1 MNKEEI
7 LGKWLSTFQNKK
19 TQTLYWSGVR
29 QFLLSIYGGE
39 AKKPFEEYEQLA
51 VKYVSECKAGR
62 DWFKDCLDFAVY
74 LSKDNRPPAVT
85 KVYMACTRSF
95 FEFALDAEF
104 SKKQLKTLRGRMPKG
119 KRART
124 IDGDLSKEKLRKIL
138 SHCDIKG
145 NALFL
150 LLESSGIRD
159 GEALEL
165 DLDDLDW
172 SSDPVKVTVRGE
184 VAKEGDSYYSFISS
198 EAKEALTQWLNVRTP
213 YLNSSEKKGRG
224 LVKLGNGQGLKDMDD
239 KRLFP
244 FSGSVMNSMWVHA
257 IKNAQLDGR
266 DKSTNRHEF
275 HIHMLRKFFQ
285 SSMKYAGVPDDLVEA
300 LIGHGD
306 GMDSAYR
313 RYSPIQIAD
322 MYEKGEPEL
331 LLNVSAQNQIKIKS
345 EMGEQRQELA
355 DLTRKMTDSNN
366 LMIRLMA
373 EKDEL
378 KAKVER
384 MEKFM
389 DKLLDFNVDDF
400 REMYQDWNRKK
411 FAEQK
416 EADKKQSSS

>member
-62 DWFKDCLDFAVY
+62 DYFKDMLDFAVY

-159 GEALEL
+159 GEALKL

-198 EAKEALTQWLNVRTP
+198 EAKEALTQWLNVRTA

-224 LVKLGNGQGLKDMDD
+224 LVKLGNGQGLKDIDD

-244 FSGSVMNSMWVHA
+244 FSGSVMNRCGFTQSKMHSLTA
-257 IKNAQLDGR
+257 GTRAQ
-266 DKSTNRHEF
+266 
-275 HIHMLRKFFQ
+275 I
-285 SSMKYAGVPDDLVEA
+285 
-300 LIGHGD
+300 
-306 GMDSAYR
+306 
-313 RYSPIQIAD
+313 D
-322 MYEKGEPEL
+322 MSFTY
-331 LLNVSAQNQIKIKS
+331 
-345 EMGEQRQELA
+345 
-355 DLTRKMTDSNN
+355 TC
-366 LMIRLMA
+366 
-373 EKDEL
+373 
-378 KAKVER
+378 
-384 MEKFM
+384 
-389 DKLLDFNVDDF
+389 
-400 REMYQDWNRKK
+400 
-411 FAEQK
+411 
-416 EADKKQSSS
+416 